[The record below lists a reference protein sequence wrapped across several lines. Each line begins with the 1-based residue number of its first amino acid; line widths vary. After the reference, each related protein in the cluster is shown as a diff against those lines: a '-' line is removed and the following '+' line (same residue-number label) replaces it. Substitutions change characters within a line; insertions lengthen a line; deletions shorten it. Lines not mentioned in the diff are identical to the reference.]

1 VADVSDLDLMASIT
15 ALMNT
20 QGLDKMMGP
29 NVGAGVKKELALA
42 VRDNLVIIETWHKKK
57 EIRRA
62 QQSKSRA
69 VKGTW
74 TTRTGQLRR
83 SFHRDWK
90 QGKLYGAYGSDLG
103 RAKKIEE
110 GGTIRARGTFLAIP
124 TSAAPVDVWPRYIPG
139 LVYIQSLRGQP
150 LLVKPKGGK
159 SAGFTV
165 MFVLRRQVTL
175 PPRPALARSV
185 KKTVSKRDA
194 RLFKGIEKAVL
205 GKNNAK

>member
-1 VADVSDLDLMASIT
+1 MADVSDPHLMASIT

-110 GGTIRARGTFLAIP
+110 GGTIRARGKFLAIP
-124 TSAAPVDVWPRYIPG
+124 TSAAPISVWPRYIEG
-139 LVYIQSLRGQP
+139 LFFMNSKRGNP
-150 LLVKPKGGK
+150 LLAKKKGK
-159 SAGFTV
+159 GFQV
-165 MFVLRRQVTL
+165 MFILRRQVTL

-185 KKTVSKRDA
+185 KKTISKRDA

-205 GKNNAK
+205 GKSNAK